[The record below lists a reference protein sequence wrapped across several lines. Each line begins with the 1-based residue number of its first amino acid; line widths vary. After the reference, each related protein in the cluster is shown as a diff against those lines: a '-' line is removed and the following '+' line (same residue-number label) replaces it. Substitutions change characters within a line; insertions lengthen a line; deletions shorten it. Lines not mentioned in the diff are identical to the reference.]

1 MVIIQMGN
9 LRLVVLALTLAVS
22 LTATAQEHWDPW
34 LSAGTKIYRS
44 PYYFPPSAPYY
55 YSYYYPYHHNYPY
68 SIPPEYAGSPIWK
81 SPSAYPSY

>member
-22 LTATAQEHWDPW
+22 LTATAQEHWDSW

-44 PYYFPPSAPYY
+44 PYYFPPPLPTITHITILTIITIHIQYHLNTPAP
-55 YSYYYPYHHNYPY
+55 
-68 SIPPEYAGSPIWK
+68 
-81 SPSAYPSY
+81 PS